1 MKLTVTGRNIDITDG
16 IREHLK
22 NKMDKTINELG
33 EKGDV
38 HVALHVEKHRHFAE
52 ITVKTKG
59 FTVHSQH
66 ETDDLY
72 ASMDNALLKIE
83 KQLSKGS
90 RSQRIIFA
98 SGKALCI
105 TPMCSKLYGILS
117 TTSLP
122 SSFPKFSI
130 IRT

>member
-16 IREHLK
+16 IRGHLQ
-22 NKMDKTINELG
+22 NKMDKTISDLG
-33 EKGDV
+33 EEADV

-52 ITVKTKG
+52 VTVKTKG

-83 KQLSKGS
+83 KQLRKHKEKTQDLRNRKGS
-90 RSQRIIFA
+90 Q
-98 SGKALCI
+98 
-105 TPMCSKLYGILS
+105 SK
-117 TTSLP
+117 
-122 SSFPKFSI
+122 FKNQD
-130 IRT
+130 